1 MGSYSRGA
9 RPILTTTAAVC
20 TRATKSESIRHGN
33 YHTVN
38 TGKYTMVPYL
48 GYKVAERILGIS

>member
-1 MGSYSRGA
+1 MR
-9 RPILTTTAAVC
+9 
-20 TRATKSESIRHGN
+20 SESIRMGD

-48 GYKVAERILGIS
+48 GYRLAERILGVFYDKTMGNVDN